1 MLTTCPQCNFSP
13 EIPEILRQ
21 SHICYHWLSVSGISK
36 IMHCG
41 ILIDMPYSKWL
52 INDSC
57 SHNYDHAVYS
67 INKDCLYEAKCTF
80 SSHLKQWYSIKSV
93 LNNSFENAI
102 FIFNNNITIYNR
114 ILSTLPSSS
123 HLHHRHSTKQIS
135 IFVFVLKPPSS
146 DLSENPQGVPN
157 LIQTAQPQS
166 LSLTLLLD

>member
-21 SHICYHWLSVSGISK
+21 SHICYHWHSVSGISK

-80 SSHLKQWYSIKSV
+80 SSHFKQWYSIKSV
-93 LNNSFENAI
+93 LDNSFENAI
-102 FIFNNNITIYNR
+102 FIFNNNITIYYR
-114 ILSTLPSSS
+114 ILQRYRALHTSIVDIVRNKSPSSCS
-123 HLHHRHSTKQIS
+123 NRHLQIFLKTHRESPIWFRQHNHS
-135 IFVFVLKPPSS
+135 PSPS
-146 DLSENPQGVPN
+146 PCY
-157 LIQTAQPQS
+157 
-166 LSLTLLLD
+166 